1 MKVNSHNEWDKL
13 KEVIVGTAEGTVGNL
28 TWNKPEPPSSKIL
41 EEAVKLS
48 KEACPKWFYDEV
60 SEDLDNLSKQLEK
73 FDIKVFRP
81 NVFDFSNFYSSPFWM
96 SNSNNCY
103 NVRDLNLVVGNNVIE
118 SPSYLTSRYYE
129 TTCLYD
135 I

>member
-48 KEACPKWFYDEV
+48 KKACPKWFYDEV

-73 FDIKVFRP
+73 FDIKVFRH
-81 NVFDFSNFYSSPFWM
+81 
-96 SNSNNCY
+96 
-103 NVRDLNLVVGNNVIE
+103 LA
-118 SPSYLTSRYYE
+118 
-129 TTCLYD
+129 
-135 I
+135 